1 MFKYVSLGD
10 SIAYGMSSDYK
21 KGYADLYCDYLENM
35 YKNNYCFYSN
45 ACPGWKTSDLLKSI
59 NSKVNTKKKLL
70 DGASQVTLSI
80 GSNNLLGPV
89 FNAIPNE
96 KNITKN
102 QSNWKNELLEQ
113 FLNANFTKLALNKI
127 LDTGLKG
134 YIEDFPMIISS
145 IKNKSQ
151 ESEIFVLTLYSALKK
166 SDMYFEVFDP
176 YICYINEFIYDNSK
190 KLNFNIIDVYDIFQ
204 KSLDLPI
211 GFNLECGD
219 LDPHPNNLG
228 HRLIFESLTSTSQ
241 VGAK

>member
-21 KGYADLYCDYLENM
+21 KGYSDLYCDYLKNI
-35 YKNNYCFYSN
+35 YKDNYCFYSN

-59 NSKVNTKKKLL
+59 NSRENKKNRLL
-70 DGASQVTLSI
+70 DGASHVTLSI

-96 KNITKN
+96 KKVNKN
-102 QSNWKNELLEQ
+102 LTGWKSELLEQ
-113 FLNANFTKLALNKI
+113 FLNANFTKFALNKI

-134 YIEDFPMIISS
+134 YIEEFPMIISN
-145 IKNKSQ
+145 IKGKSH

-166 SDMYFEVFDP
+166 SDIYFEVFDP
-176 YICYINEFIYDNSK
+176 YICYINEFIYNYSQK
-190 KLNFNIIDVYDIFQ
+190 FNYNIIDVYDIFQ
-204 KSLDLPI
+204 KSIDLPI
-211 GFNLECGD
+211 GFNLEYGE

-228 HRLIFESLTSTSQ
+228 HRLIFESLSTTNQ
-241 VGAK
+241 AGAK

>member
-21 KGYADLYCDYLENM
+21 KGYADLYCDYLKNM
-35 YKNNYCFYSN
+35 YPNNYSYYSN

-59 NSKVNTKKKLL
+59 NSRENKKNRLL

-96 KNITKN
+96 KNTNKN
-102 QSNWKNELLEQ
+102 LSSWQNELLEQ
-113 FLNANFTKLALNKI
+113 FLNANFTKFALNKI

-134 YIEDFPMIISS
+134 YIEEFPMIISS
-145 IKNKSQ
+145 IRSKSP
-151 ESEIFVLTLYSALKK
+151 ETEIFVLTLYSALKK
-166 SDMYFEVFDP
+166 SDIYFEVFDP
-176 YICYINEFIYDNSK
+176 YICYINEFIYNNSQ
-190 KLNFNIIDVYDIFQ
+190 KLSYKIVDVYDIFQ
-204 KSLDLPI
+204 KSIDLPI
-211 GFNLECGD
+211 GFNLEYGE

-228 HRLIFESLTSTSQ
+228 HRLIFESLIIKNQ